1 MAITSTYPIIVPKL
15 TDLIVGTQTYTAA
28 DPVLNNPTRNFTV
41 QSIADLVSPTGTV
54 TSVGISH
61 AGNAFTAGTAVTTS
75 GTLAITM
82 AGTAAQYIN
91 GQGNLV
97 TFPAIPQGDIT
108 GVTAGTNLTGGGTSG
123 SVTLNMATGGVGAGT
138 YGSTA
143 DGTKIDTIAVDA
155 YGRVTGI
162 ATGPT
167 GSIGASG
174 FTMNDGAQ
182 IKTYQDTNT
191 GSSQSAATLIT
202 ESDITIGGSINWWS
216 EVQNG
221 SLGTYNHAV
230 FYHGTSQAGA
240 IRRSGN
246 TTVSYIT
253 SSDYRLKEN
262 VVEITDGIERV
273 KQLKPSKFN
282 FIGEDRIVDGFLAH
296 EVQELVPEAI
306 SGEKDE
312 VDEDG
317 NPIHQGID
325 QSKIVPL
332 LAGALKEAIAK
343 IEKLEERIQKL
354 ENKNE

>member
-1 MAITSTYPIIVPKL
+1 
-15 TDLIVGTQTYTAA
+15 
-28 DPVLNNPTRNFTV
+28 
-41 QSIADLVSPTGTV
+41 
-54 TSVGISH
+54 
-61 AGNAFTAGTAVTTS
+61 
-75 GTLAITM
+75 
-82 AGTAAQYIN
+82 
-91 GQGNLV
+91 
-97 TFPAIPQGDIT
+97 
-108 GVTAGTNLTGGGTSG
+108 
-123 SVTLNMATGGVGAGT
+123 
-138 YGSTA
+138 
-143 DGTKIDTIAVDA
+143 
-155 YGRVTGI
+155 
-162 ATGPT
+162 
-167 GSIGASG
+167 
-174 FTMNDGAQ
+174 MNDGAQ
-182 IKTYQDTNT
+182 IRTYQDTTT

-202 ESDITIGGSINWWS
+202 ESVIDIGGSINWWS

-221 SLGTYNHAV
+221 TSPGTYNHAV

-296 EVQELVPEAI
+296 EVQGVVPESI

-332 LAGALKEAIAK
+332 LAGALKEAITK
-343 IEKLEERIQKL
+343 IEELESRILTL
-354 ENKNE
+354 ENK